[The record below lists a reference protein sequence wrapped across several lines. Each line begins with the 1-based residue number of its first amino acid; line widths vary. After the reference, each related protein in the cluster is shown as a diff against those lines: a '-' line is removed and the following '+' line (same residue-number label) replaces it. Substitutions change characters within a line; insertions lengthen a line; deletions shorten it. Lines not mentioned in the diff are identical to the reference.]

1 MLCHMKKG
9 VMMFFQVVNLYKH
22 ILDNCFVQDGV
33 WPLLFLACQR
43 LRGGVQK
50 EKGEEGGREV
60 KGEEGDQ

>member
-1 MLCHMKKG
+1 MLCHVKKG

-22 ILDNCFVQDGV
+22 ILDNCFGV